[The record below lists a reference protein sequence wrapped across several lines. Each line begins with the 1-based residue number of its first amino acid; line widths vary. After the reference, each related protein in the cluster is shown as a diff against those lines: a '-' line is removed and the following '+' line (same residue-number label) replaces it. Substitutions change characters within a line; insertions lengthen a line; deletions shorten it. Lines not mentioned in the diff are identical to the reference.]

1 MATFTAQRRRFLRP
15 CAGAAALALLLA
27 GCGEREKAAA
37 PQPEAPA
44 PVVQF
49 EQASADPVRHGERLA
64 RVLGCRGCHDDDMTG
79 GAWSEDPR
87 EALIW
92 TSNLRRAVP
101 AYSDAQLER
110 AIRGGVRADGS
121 PLWAMP
127 SEIFTH
133 LSEAD
138 MRALIAYLRAQPA
151 TGEAHPL
158 PVFGPEGRRQIASG
172 DWKPAP
178 EEVRLGRSIA
188 SPALG
193 GGHEQARYMIRATCS
208 ECHGLDLRGRQ
219 EREGPRGP
227 PDLAVVAGYSR
238 DQFRHL
244 MRTGE
249 PPGGRDL
256 GLMARV
262 SIGRFSH
269 MSRSEVDAI
278 YDYLAARASR
288 Q

>member
-1 MATFTAQRRRFLRP
+1 LGP
-15 CAGAAALALLLA
+15 LAGAAACASLLA

-37 PQPEAPA
+37 PQPEAPVS
-44 PVVQF
+44 VVQF
-49 EQASADPVRHGERLA
+49 EQASAEPLRHGERLA
-64 RVLGCRGCHDDDMTG
+64 RVLGCQGCHDEDLTG
-79 GAWSEDPR
+79 GAWTEDPR

-121 PLWAMP
+121 PLWEMP

-133 LSEAD
+133 LSEPD
-138 MRALIAYLRAQPA
+138 MRALIAYLRAQPPI
-151 TGEAHPL
+151 GRAHPR

-172 DWKPAP
+172 EWKAAP
-178 EEVRLGRSIA
+178 EKVRLGRSIA
-188 SPALG
+188 SPPLG
-193 GGHEQARYMIRATCS
+193 GGHERARYMIRATCS
-208 ECHGLDLRGRQ
+208 ECHGLDLRGLQ

-227 PDLAVVAGYSR
+227 PDLAVAAGYSR
-238 DQFRHL
+238 EQFRHL

-262 SIGRFSH
+262 SVERFSH
-269 MSRSEVDAI
+269 MSRSEIDAI
-278 YDYLAARASR
+278 YDYLAARAA
-288 Q
+288 QQ